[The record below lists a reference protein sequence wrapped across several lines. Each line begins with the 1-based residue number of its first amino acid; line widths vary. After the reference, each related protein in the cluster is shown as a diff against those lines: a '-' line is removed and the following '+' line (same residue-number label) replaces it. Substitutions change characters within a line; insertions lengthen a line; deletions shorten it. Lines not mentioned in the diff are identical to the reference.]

1 VKVVLVAKETSFTR
15 FVTEAQDAR
24 TLALLDAKSPAV
36 ARLRSTHDEH
46 VATVETLRAWLSKQ
60 PLDVLELQGNVDL
73 ELPSDAKLVVTVGG
87 DGTFLA
93 TSRRLG
99 RNVPVL
105 GINSA
110 PSSSVGFFCA
120 GDKANATELLDRA
133 IEGTL
138 GATQLARMKVV
149 HNGIVRTKRV
159 LNEALFCH
167 ASPAATTRYVLT
179 LRSGSGRAIASE
191 EQKSSGIWVGPP
203 AGSTAALRSA
213 GGRIL
218 PLEAR
223 RLQFVVREPYQREC
237 QQIQLRKRVLDAKS
251 AVEIISK
258 TRRGRLF
265 LDGEPAD
272 PVELGDDLQ
281 FSLSDEP
288 LTVLGLD
295 GR

>member
-1 VKVVLVAKETSFTR
+1 MKIVLVAKETSFTR

-36 ARLRSTHDEH
+36 ARLRSTHEEH
-46 VATVETLRAWLSKQ
+46 EATVRTVRAWLAKHAV
-60 PLDVLELQGNVDL
+60 DVVELQGNGDLCLPVD
-73 ELPSDAKLVVTVGG
+73 ANLVVTVGG

-99 RNVPVL
+99 GSVPIL

-120 GDKANATELLDRA
+120 GDATSAPELLTHA
-133 IEGTL
+133 IRGTL
-138 GATQLARMKVV
+138 PATSLARMAVV
-149 HNGIVRTKRV
+149 HNGIVRTTRV

-179 LRSGSGRAIASE
+179 IRTAKGQVSASE

-213 GGRIL
+213 GGRVL
-218 PLEAR
+218 PLDGR
-223 RLQFVVREPYQREC
+223 HLQFVVREPYQREGER
-237 QQIQLRKRVLDAKS
+237 IRLRKRVLGAQS
-251 AVEIISK
+251 TLEIVSK

-272 PVELGDDLQ
+272 PVELGDDLR
-281 FSLSDEP
+281 FALSEEP
-288 LTVLGLD
+288 LTVLGLG

>member
-1 VKVVLVAKETSFTR
+1 MKVVLVAKETSFTR

-24 TLALLDAKSPAV
+24 TLELLDAKSPAV
-36 ARLRSTHDEH
+36 ARLQSTHDEH
-46 VATVETLRAWLSKQ
+46 VATVEVLRGWLSKQ
-60 PLDVLELQGNVDL
+60 PLDVLELQGNGDL
-73 ELPSDAKLVVTVGG
+73 ELPSDAELVVTVGG

-99 RNVPVL
+99 RDVPVL

-120 GDKANATELLDRA
+120 GDKFNATELLCRA
-133 IEGTL
+133 VEGTL

-149 HNGIVRTKRV
+149 HNGVVRTKRV

-179 LRSGSGRAIASE
+179 LRSGTGREIASE

-223 RLQFVVREPYQREC
+223 RLQFVVREPYQREGER
-237 QQIQLRKRVLDAKS
+237 IQLRKRVLDARS

>member
-1 VKVVLVAKETSFTR
+1 MKVVLVAKETSFTR
-15 FVTEAQDAR
+15 FVTEGQDAR

-36 ARLRSTHDEH
+36 SRLRSTHDEH
-46 VATVETLRAWLSKQ
+46 VATVETVRTWLSRQ
-60 PLDVLELQGNVDL
+60 PLDVVELQGNGNL
-73 ELPSDAKLVVTVGG
+73 ELPSGAKLVVTVGG

-99 RNVPVL
+99 RDVPVL

-120 GDKANATELLDRA
+120 GDKSNATALLDRA

-179 LRSGSGRAIASE
+179 LRSGSGRALASE

-218 PLEAR
+218 PLDAR
-223 RLQFVVREPYQREC
+223 RLQFVVREPYQREGER
-237 QQIQLRKRVLDAKS
+237 IQLRKRVLDAKS

-281 FSLSDEP
+281 FSLSDDP

>member
-1 VKVVLVAKETSFTR
+1 
-15 FVTEAQDAR
+15 
-24 TLALLDAKSPAV
+24 
-36 ARLRSTHDEH
+36 
-46 VATVETLRAWLSKQ
+46 
-60 PLDVLELQGNVDL
+60 
-73 ELPSDAKLVVTVGG
+73 
-87 DGTFLA
+87 
-93 TSRRLG
+93 
-99 RNVPVL
+99 
-105 GINSA
+105 
-110 PSSSVGFFCA
+110 
-120 GDKANATELLDRA
+120 
-133 IEGTL
+133 
-138 GATQLARMKVV
+138 MKVV

-223 RLQFVVREPYQREC
+223 RLQFVVREPYQREG